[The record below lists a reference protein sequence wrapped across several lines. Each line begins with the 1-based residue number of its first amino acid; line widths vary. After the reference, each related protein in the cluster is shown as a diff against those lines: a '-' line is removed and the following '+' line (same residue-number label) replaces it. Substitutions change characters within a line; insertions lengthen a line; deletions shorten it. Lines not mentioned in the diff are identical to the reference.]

1 MVACVTLPKLAKL
14 LSHVNGRA
22 RSNPSWFRSAAV
34 DAGVPAAQFR
44 LWSAA
49 LLLSVGAARKINV
62 FTLAFYDGTPPAT
75 MLPVIIAADKVAFD
89 YFDRTAS
96 ISRLMATSLPIIE
109 TLSSVLLNC
118 KPNSRRLNG

>member
-1 MVACVTLPKLAKL
+1 MSTDAPVQTQAGFEAQ
-14 LSHVNGRA
+14 
-22 RSNPSWFRSAAV
+22 PSMPV
-34 DAGVPAAQFR
+34 CR
-44 LWSAA
+44 LHNFVYGLRLFYYQWERPVKSMC
-49 LLLSVGAARKINV
+49 

-75 MLPVIIAADKVAFD
+75 MLSVIIAADKVAFD